1 MVVVAGGVVDVVV
14 TTGVVVVVASNETL
28 QTVKSSVTVKVHQ
41 TADRLFVIKPG
52 SVQYCR
58 RQSDTL

>member
-14 TTGVVVVVASNETL
+14 TTGVVVVVASNV
-28 QTVKSSVTVKVHQ
+28 TVQKIKSSVTVKVHQ

-52 SVQYCR
+52 SVQYCK
-58 RQSDTL
+58 RQCDTL